1 MDDDESTTITGSFGR
16 FTLEENGII
25 YFYKEDDI
33 AIDKSTA
40 IEFLE
45 IIRQLDDS
53 GSARVLVVQGHR
65 VEYTFD
71 AQRLLL
77 TSDLIAKLAYA
88 IQTTT
93 QQLTAELLQDMA
105 KTLKSNYEVEI
116 FQRVGEAEDWLL
128 TGGQGVK
135 SNK

>member
-1 MDDDESTTITGSFGR
+1 MNDDKSTTITGSFGR
-16 FTLEENGII
+16 FTLKENGIV

-40 IEFLE
+40 VEFLE

-71 AQRLLL
+71 AQRTLL
-77 TSDLIAKLAYA
+77 TSDLIDKLVYV

-105 KTLKSNYEVEI
+105 KTLRSNYKVGI
-116 FQRVGEAEDWLL
+116 FQHVGEAEDWLL
-128 TGGQGVK
+128 QEE
-135 SNK
+135 